1 MPLFLASLDPLSLLP
16 FPYSVTF
23 FSYSPSPFFIVSV
36 AAEARSL
43 VDVFFFLSFLKEE
56 LSCCPLVSNLREKL
70 RCRFV
75 DSYLEGNSFLAIF
88 CVRFFFEGFVRGGSN
103 LCN

>member
-43 VDVFFFLSFLKEE
+43 VDVFFFSF
-56 LSCCPLVSNLREKL
+56 
-70 RCRFV
+70 F
-75 DSYLEGNSFLAIF
+75 LEGRAVMLSSCLKPEGEAEMSLCRLVFGRKQLFGDFLCTILF
-88 CVRFFFEGFVRGGSN
+88 
-103 LCN
+103 

>member
-1 MPLFLASLDPLSLLP
+1 MDVGMRGALRRRIMPLFLASLDPLSLLP

-88 CVRFFFEGFVRGGSN
+88 
-103 LCN
+103 